1 MAASNKTT
9 PYELPLYESD
19 DTTTWLSDFNNAMLK
34 INTGMVQNS
43 TKAES
48 VVTIADTAV
57 KTAQGAAD
65 KVAGYDA
72 TIAQQ
77 TEDIKLNAD
86 NIQHNMQDITDAMTA
101 VNGNTESIKHLTDD
115 VTAVTTTVNQH
126 TADIEELGNE
136 INQLNGGTVVWT
148 NTSPTSPMTATTATI
163 TVDIRKYQKLE
174 IWYANS
180 PVSLGQRPSD
190 VKTYDLELL
199 PNNMDTI
206 ALNITSVI
214 PAKVS
219 GASTYSITYAARA
232 LTFDYSSSAMYVL
245 QIANCNS
252 YVQGQA
258 NIETT
263 NASMFPLKIIVYG
276 LKTPSI

>member
-19 DTTTWLSDFNNAMLK
+19 DTTTWLADFNNAMLK

-57 KTAQGAAD
+57 KTAQDAAN

-72 TIAQQ
+72 TIAKQ

-86 NIQHNMQDITDAMTA
+86 NIQHNMQDITDTMTA

-136 INQLNGGTVVWT
+136 INIVSKSPTLVWT
-148 NTSPTSPMTATTATI
+148 NPNPTDTFNAQDVVPNLPESKNQWPNYTYLI
-163 TVDIRKYQKLE
+163 IEYTVQST
-174 IWYANS
+174 NS
-180 PVSLGQRPSD
+180 S
-190 VKTYDLELL
+190 
-199 PNNMDTI
+199 MHIDTI
-206 ALNITSVI
+206 
-214 PAKVS
+214 
-219 GASTYSITYAARA
+219 SIL
-232 LTFDYSSSAMYVL
+232 LTGRLGNSLVSSSNAAAGYALRNFAMDYLNGIGNTPAIIKFSNGYLNGSVANNCMIPSRIYV
-245 QIANCNS
+245 
-252 YVQGQA
+252 
-258 NIETT
+258 
-263 NASMFPLKIIVYG
+263 K
-276 LKTPSI
+276 